1 MPRGG
6 PRPNAGRTRTAD
18 KIKDELVVKGATLA
32 PNITVPRAAQD
43 RARLVRAANKMFLV
57 HVELARDALIGILED
72 PDAKSSDKI
81 NAAKEVL
88 DRAYGKPMQGADLAI
103 AIGKQDA
110 AESQPIITK
119 EQLSQMTETELGIL
133 RGVLARLVPP
143 EE

>member
-1 MPRGG
+1 
-6 PRPNAGRTRTAD
+6 
-18 KIKDELVVKGATLA
+18 
-32 PNITVPRAAQD
+32 
-43 RARLVRAANKMFLV
+43 
-57 HVELARDALIGILED
+57 
-72 PDAKSSDKI
+72 
-81 NAAKEVL
+81 
-88 DRAYGKPMQGADLAI
+88 MQGADLAI